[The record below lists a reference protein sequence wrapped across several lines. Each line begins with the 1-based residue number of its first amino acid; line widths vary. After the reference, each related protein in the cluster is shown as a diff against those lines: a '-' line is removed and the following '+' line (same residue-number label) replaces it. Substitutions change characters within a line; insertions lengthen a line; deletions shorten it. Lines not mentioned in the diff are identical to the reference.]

1 MSRAAVSAPV
11 GSSAPNIRSE
21 AGPNVGPAARVL
33 RSFIL
38 LYQRLFAWRPSP
50 CRYVPT
56 CSTYA
61 LEAVESHGAMRGS
74 WLAVRR
80 ISRCHPWGGHGFDPV
95 PDRPDHSPRKPPR

>member
-1 MSRAAVSAPV
+1 MSRAEVAVSLDSVASGPMTPV
-11 GSSAPNIRSE
+11 
-21 AGPNVGPAARVL
+21 ARVL
-33 RSFIL
+33 RSFIR
-38 LYQRLFAWRPSP
+38 LYQRLFVWRPSP

-61 LEAVESHGAMRGS
+61 LEAVEAHGAARGS

-95 PDRPDHSPRKPPR
+95 PARSDHSPRKPPR

>member
-1 MSRAAVSAPV
+1 MSRAAVAVASPV
-11 GSSAPNIRSE
+11 T
-21 AGPNVGPAARVL
+21 PAARVL

-61 LEAVESHGAMRGS
+61 LEAVESHGALRGS

-95 PDRPDHSPRKPPR
+95 PARPDHSARKPPR

>member
-1 MSRAAVSAPV
+1 MSRAEVAVAASPVAAGAPTPV
-11 GSSAPNIRSE
+11 ARLL
-21 AGPNVGPAARVL
+21 RVL
-33 RSFIL
+33 IL

-61 LEAVESHGAMRGS
+61 LEAVDAHGAARGS

-95 PDRPDHSPRKPPR
+95 PARPDHSPRKPPR